1 MPDEKPDKNPS
12 DNKATSYQLIIRL
25 KQPSQIQVGAL
36 GSFNFEPGYYV
47 YSGSAKRNIEARLA
61 RHCRKDK
68 PLRWHID
75 YLTSHPQAE
84 VIETLSFV
92 ADECQLNQA
101 CAGTIVVAGFGS
113 SDCRSG
119 CGAHLKYLGMKRP

>member
-1 MPDEKPDKNPS
+1 MPNKIS
-12 DNKATSYQLIIRL
+12 DINKSTSYQLIILLR
-25 KQPSQIQVGAL
+25 QHCQVQVGAL
-36 GSFNFEPGYYV
+36 GRFDFEAGYYV
-47 YSGSAKRNIEARLA
+47 YSGSAKRNMEARLA

-75 YLTSHPQAE
+75 YLTSHPASE
-84 VIETLSFV
+84 VIDTRTYD

-101 CAGTIVVAGFGS
+101 CAGAIPIPGFGA

-119 CGAHLKYLGMKRP
+119 CGAHLKYLGNEQP